1 MSLEADRGRMASEC
15 KEARDMSRIRFV
27 TPLLGVIL
35 LMLTPASASAATS
48 GGWTNVGPAST
59 VNPNYGSVQ
68 GTVYV
73 LERSGTNLYVGGG
86 FNDAGNVEAA
96 DRIAR
101 WNGSSWSAV
110 CPTLTGDL
118 VTGVVYSIAVDTTN
132 GYVYAGGSF
141 QNVGPDLADGLAV
154 CRNGAWHA
162 VGGVEFHSNVISLE
176 IVGRTMYVSCGCINI
191 AGFAGAD
198 YVATYDLDGNT
209 YSAITDDADFINAP
223 NDIEADGAGGVYMGG
238 NFVDMGAVGPD
249 KRVADFVVHYD
260 GAGGWSALG
269 SGPAPDYGAI
279 PTQGGQVF
287 GLAVAGSG
295 TLYAVGHFKNVNG
308 TSGFGDKIAKWNGS
322 SWSAV
327 GSSSF
332 FGEADAISLR
342 DVVVDGPRVFVVGNF
357 SNAGGLAKVDGV
369 AAFRS
374 GSWINVGTNAAGT
387 DGPVTGPNPGLLD
400 LAIVGARLYI
410 GGLDQDIGGGVLND
424 FIAFYRLRQP
434 DAQIKTSST
443 SFVGNNV
450 FNTTG
455 TNQTRSLT
463 RNQGAT
469 ATFTIRV
476 ANDGFATDSFTL
488 QGTGSQSGFTATYMR
503 GTTNITAQVVAGTYT
518 ISNLAR
524 GSSVDITLSVLVG
537 NSVPNGTARS
547 WIVTATS
554 TGSGS
559 AKDAVKATVTAS

>member
-1 MSLEADRGRMASEC
+1 MQGGAG
-15 KEARDMSRIRFV
+15 MSRSRFV
-27 TPLLGVIL
+27 SPLVGVIL
-35 LMLTPASASAATS
+35 LMVMPATASAATS
-48 GGWTNVGPAST
+48 GGWTNVGPASST
-59 VNPNYGSVQ
+59 NSNLGSISGKVN
-68 GTVYV
+68 V
-73 LERSGTNLYVGGG
+73 LERSGTNLYVGGN

-96 DRIAR
+96 DRIAK

-110 CPTLTGDL
+110 CPTLTGD
-118 VTGVVYSIAVDTTN
+118 VATGDVYSIAVDTTN

-154 CRNGAWHA
+154 CRNGAWHDVA
-162 VGGVEFHSNVISLE
+162 GVHFLSNVISLE

-191 AGFAGAD
+191 AGFPGAD
-198 YVATYDLDGNT
+198 YVAAYDLDGNAFF
-209 YSAITDDADFINAP
+209 AITDNADFINAP
-223 NDIEADGAGGVYMGG
+223 NDIEPDGAGGVYMGG
-238 NFVDMGAVGPD
+238 NFVDMGAVSPD
-249 KRVADFVVHYD
+249 PLVADFVVHYN
-260 GAGGWSALG
+260 GAGTWSALG
-269 SGPAPDYGAI
+269 SGPGPDFGAI
-279 PTQGGQVF
+279 PTQGGQVR
-287 GLAVAGSG
+287 GLAVAGNG
-295 TLYAVGHFKNVNG
+295 DLYAVGHFKNVSG
-308 TSGFGDKIAKWNGS
+308 TGGLGDKIAKWNGS
-322 SWSAV
+322 AWSAV

-332 FGEADAISLR
+332 FGEADAINLF

-357 SNAGGLAKVDGV
+357 SNAGGLTKVDGV

-374 GSWINVGTNAAGT
+374 GSWVNVGTNAAGT
-387 DGPVTGPNPGLLD
+387 DGPLTGPNPGLVD

-424 FIAFYRLRQP
+424 AIAFYRLRQP
-434 DAQIKTSST
+434 DALIKTSST

-469 ATFTIRV
+469 ATFTIRI

-488 QGTGSQSGFTATYMR
+488 QGTGSQSGFTATYKL
-503 GTTNITAQVVAGTYT
+503 GATNITAQVVAGTYT

-547 WIVTATS
+547 WTVVATS
-554 TGSGS
+554 TGAGS